1 MHKLKLTIEIEYTR
15 EKLLGEL
22 EQARQVAEKARNGSA
37 MAMATLGKA
46 KILGLVIDR
55 REVGEVGAFD
65 HLTDEELIEE
75 AKKRAAAL
83 GLLPPK
89 LN

>member
-1 MHKLKLTIEIEYTR
+1 MESIEIEYTR

-22 EQARQVAEKARNGSA
+22 ERARQVAEKAKNGSA

-46 KILGLVIDR
+46 KILGLIVDR

-65 HLTDEELIEE
+65 HLTDEELLEK
-75 AKKRAAAL
+75 AKKQAEAL
-83 GLLPPK
+83 GLPPPGGK
-89 LN
+89 PN